1 MRHLFNVMRHLF
13 TALKEHWQIYVG
25 LLLGLII
32 GLLVGIGFTDWKSL
46 VKGLDSKVTDWVM
59 SLCTIGILI
68 GTWNAASYA
77 KKAAH
82 QAKIQNNNV
91 IVSKIDDLY
100 KDLGGSFEESRVYIN
115 KINDEC
121 EDLINKIESGQAVFI
136 TEINIF
142 LNEFLRSNSEGL
154 LYKYKFFIEHFIRYE
169 KIDYFYSI
177 IGEIIFIRNKLVFIE
192 ENAYIVESSHSLDYF
207 SNLKSYSQKYIELMD
222 ELINKIND
230 KYQELNGSS

>member
-1 MRHLFNVMRHLF
+1 MKHLFN
-13 TALKEHWQIYVG
+13 ALKEHWQIY
-25 LLLGLII
+25 LGLFLGLVI
-32 GLLVGIGFTDWKSL
+32 GLLVGVGFADWKSL
-46 VKGLDSKVTDWVM
+46 VKAFDSKVTDWIM

-68 GTWNAASYA
+68 GTWKAASYA

-121 EDLINKIESGQAVFI
+121 EYLINKIESGQAVFI

-192 ENAYIVESSHSLDYF
+192 ENAYIVEPSHSLDYF

>member
-1 MRHLFNVMRHLF
+1 MKHLFN
-13 TALKEHWQIYVG
+13 ALKEHWQIYVG

-32 GLLVGIGFTDWKSL
+32 GLLVGIGFADWKSL
-46 VKGLDSKVTDWVM
+46 VKGLDSKVTDWIM

-68 GTWNAASYA
+68 GTWKAASYA

-82 QAKIQNNNV
+82 QARIQNNNV

-121 EDLINKIESGQAVFI
+121 EDLINKIESGQLVI
-136 TEINIF
+136 TTEINIF
-142 LNEFLRSNSEGL
+142 LNEFLKSNSEGL

-177 IGEIIFIRNKLVFIE
+177 IGKIIFIRNKLVFIG
-192 ENAYIVESSHSLDYF
+192 ENVYIVESSHSLDYF

>member
-1 MRHLFNVMRHLF
+1 MRHLFN
-13 TALKEHWQIYVG
+13 ALKEHWQIY
-25 LLLGLII
+25 LGLFLGLVI
-32 GLLVGIGFTDWKSL
+32 GLLVGVGFADWKSL
-46 VKGLDSKVTDWVM
+46 VKGLDSKVTDWIM

-68 GTWNAASYA
+68 GTWKAASYA

-100 KDLGGSFEESRVYIN
+100 KDLGGSFEESRIYIN

-121 EDLINKIESGQAVFI
+121 EDLINKIESGQTVFI

-192 ENAYIVESSHSLDYF
+192 ENAYIVEPSHSLDYF

>member
-1 MRHLFNVMRHLF
+1 MRHLFN
-13 TALKEHWQIYVG
+13 ALTEHWQIYVG

-32 GLLVGIGFTDWKSL
+32 GLLVGVGFADWKSL
-46 VKGLDSKVTDWVM
+46 VKAFDSKVTDWIM

-68 GTWNAASYA
+68 GTWKAASYA

-100 KDLGGSFEESRVYIN
+100 KDLGGSFEESRIYIN

-192 ENAYIVESSHSLDYF
+192 ENAYIVEPSHSLDYF

>member
-1 MRHLFNVMRHLF
+1 MRHLFY
-13 TALKEHWQIYVG
+13 ALKEHWQIY
-25 LLLGLII
+25 LGLFLGLVI
-32 GLLVGIGFTDWKSL
+32 GLLVGVGFVDWNAL
-46 VKGLDSKVTDWVM
+46 IDGRLQVKVTDWIM
-59 SLCTIGILI
+59 AGCTFFVLI
-68 GTWNAASYA
+68 GTWNAAGYA

-82 QAKIQNNNV
+82 QAQIQNNNA

-100 KDLGGSFEESRVYIN
+100 KDLGGSFEESRIYIN

-121 EDLINKIESGQAVFI
+121 EDLIKNKIESGQVVI
-136 TEINIF
+136 RTEIDIF

-177 IGEIIFIRNKLVFIE
+177 IGEIIFIRNKLFFIE
-192 ENAYIVESSHSLDYF
+192 ENAYIVEPSHSLDYF

>member
-1 MRHLFNVMRHLF
+1 MRHLFN
-13 TALKEHWQIYVG
+13 ALKEHWQIY
-25 LLLGLII
+25 LGLFLGLVI
-32 GLLVGIGFTDWKSL
+32 GLLVGVGFADWKSL
-46 VKGLDSKVTDWVM
+46 VKGLDSKVTDWIM

-68 GTWNAASYA
+68 GTWKAASYA

-100 KDLGGSFEESRVYIN
+100 KDLGGSFEESRIYIN

-192 ENAYIVESSHSLDYF
+192 ENAYIVEPSHSLDYF

-222 ELINKIND
+222 ELIHKIND

>member
-1 MRHLFNVMRHLF
+1 MRHLFN
-13 TALKEHWQIYVG
+13 ALKEHWQIY
-25 LLLGLII
+25 LGLFLGLVI
-32 GLLVGIGFTDWKSL
+32 GLLVGVGFADWKSL
-46 VKGLDSKVTDWVM
+46 VKGLDSKVTDWIM

-68 GTWNAASYA
+68 GTWKAASYA

-100 KDLGGSFEESRVYIN
+100 KDLGGSFEESRIYIN

-192 ENAYIVESSHSLDYF
+192 ENAYIVEPSHSLDYF

>member
-1 MRHLFNVMRHLF
+1 MRHLFN
-13 TALKEHWQIYVG
+13 ALKKHWQIYVG

-32 GLLVGIGFTDWKSL
+32 GLLVGVAFTDWKSL
-46 VKGLDSKVTDWVM
+46 VKGLDSKVTDWIM

-68 GTWNAASYA
+68 GTWKAASYA

-100 KDLGGSFEESRVYIN
+100 KDLGGSFEESRIYIN

-192 ENAYIVESSHSLDYF
+192 ENAYIVEPSHSLDYF

>member
-1 MRHLFNVMRHLF
+1 MRHLFN
-13 TALKEHWQIYVG
+13 ALKEHWQIYVG

-32 GLLVGIGFTDWKSL
+32 GLLVGVGFADWKSL
-46 VKGLDSKVTDWVM
+46 VKAFDSKVTDWIM

-68 GTWNAASYA
+68 GTWKAASYA

-82 QAKIQNNNV
+82 QARIQNNNV

-121 EDLINKIESGQAVFI
+121 EDLIKNKIESGQVI
-136 TEINIF
+136 IRTEINIF

-169 KIDYFYSI
+169 KIDCFYSI
-177 IGEIIFIRNKLVFIE
+177 IGEIIFIRNKLIFIE
-192 ENAYIVESSHSLDYF
+192 ENAYIVEPSHSLDYF

>member
-1 MRHLFNVMRHLF
+1 MRHLFN
-13 TALKEHWQIYVG
+13 ALKKHWQIY
-25 LLLGLII
+25 LGLFLGLVI
-32 GLLVGIGFTDWKSL
+32 GLLVGVGFADWKSL
-46 VKGLDSKVTDWVM
+46 VKAFDSKVTDWIM

-68 GTWNAASYA
+68 GTWKAASYA

-121 EDLINKIESGQAVFI
+121 EYLINKIESGQAVFI

-192 ENAYIVESSHSLDYF
+192 ENAYIVEPSHSLDYF

>member
-1 MRHLFNVMRHLF
+1 MRHLFN
-13 TALKEHWQIYVG
+13 ALKEHWQIYVG

-32 GLLVGIGFTDWKSL
+32 GLLVGVGFADWKSL
-46 VKGLDSKVTDWVM
+46 VKGLDSKVTDWIM

-68 GTWNAASYA
+68 GTWKAASYA

-82 QAKIQNNNV
+82 QARIQNNNV

-121 EDLINKIESGQAVFI
+121 EDLINKIESGQLVI
-136 TEINIF
+136 TTEINIF
-142 LNEFLRSNSEGL
+142 LNEFLKSNSEGL

-177 IGEIIFIRNKLVFIE
+177 IGKIIFIRNKLVFIG
-192 ENAYIVESSHSLDYF
+192 ENVYIVESSHSLDYF

>member
-1 MRHLFNVMRHLF
+1 MKYLFN
-13 TALKEHWQIYVG
+13 ALKEHCQIY
-25 LLLGLII
+25 LGLFLGLVI
-32 GLLVGIGFTDWKSL
+32 GLLVGVGFADWKSL
-46 VKGLDSKVTDWVM
+46 VKGLDSKVTDWIM

-68 GTWNAASYA
+68 GTWKAASYA

-82 QAKIQNNNV
+82 QARIQNNNV

-121 EDLINKIESGQAVFI
+121 EDLINKIESGQLVI
-136 TEINIF
+136 TTEINIF
-142 LNEFLRSNSEGL
+142 LNEFLKSNSEGL

-177 IGEIIFIRNKLVFIE
+177 IGKIIFIRNKLVFIG
-192 ENAYIVESSHSLDYF
+192 ENVYIVESSHSLDYF